1 MKIQHDLGI
10 LILSCDKYADL
21 WKPFF
26 SLFKQNY
33 DGSYPVYLGI
43 NTNNYEIDG
52 IKSIYSGKD
61 IDWST
66 SCRKI
71 VQQIPHKY
79 VLVLLEDIFI
89 TSKID
94 PKVIT
99 ETIQFMQRNE
109 AKHIHIFSNVKPDKW
124 LENNP
129 KFGIYEK
136 QAPYRANVI
145 GFWDR
150 EYLLNLLI
158 NGESPW
164 NFEIQGSYRT
174 AYDDGFYCLKKPLFS
189 YVHVMEKGCYFP
201 KAVKYCQKHNIPL
214 EIDKRPILKNKFNIK
229 SKLQMYYFNLMIKV
243 PWKFRVK
250 FMNILRKLLISY

>member
-1 MKIQHDLGI
+1 MKKNLGI
-10 LILSCDKYADL
+10 LVLSCDKYADL
-21 WKPFF
+21 WQPFF
-26 SLFKQNY
+26 DLFAKNY
-33 DGSYPVYLGI
+33 NGSYQVYLGI
-43 NTNNYEIDG
+43 NTNDCKING
-52 IKSIYSGKD
+52 IKTIHSGKD

-66 SCRKI
+66 SCKKI
-71 VQQIPHKY
+71 VQQIQHEY
-79 VLVLLEDIFI
+79 ILVLLEDFFI

-94 PKVIT
+94 V
-99 ETIQFMQRNE
+99 ETITQTVQFMQE
-109 AKHIHIFSNVKPDKW
+109 HDAKHIHTCSIIKPDKN
-124 LENNP
+124 LNEQY
-129 KFGIYEK
+129 GILEK
-136 QAPYRANVI
+136 QAPYRVAVA
-145 GFWDR
+145 GFWNK

-214 EIDKRPILKNKFNIK
+214 ELDKRPILKNQFNLK

-250 FMNILRKLLISY
+250 LMNILRKLLISY